1 LNNLHQTHQPYE
13 LLFFHEE
20 FHQIMISF
28 LQAIS
33 ESLLLYHQ
41 SLSAFSGKLPHQVVA
56 KASLG
61 LLELPFQ
68 E

>member
-1 LNNLHQTHQPYE
+1 
-13 LLFFHEE
+13 
-20 FHQIMISF
+20 MISF